1 MSKFASS
8 KVGNNDST
16 VHFEALP
23 RNLRRSEEVKMSF
36 GSSLADAF
44 FDILTYE
51 IDSVYDKFFSYSCF
65 VVLIIVVFISIWVK
79 NRAVSGLPKPAL
91 LRQHGS
97 FHLKDNLHLFNY
109 KSKAFTVMKKIQT
122 LSVMN
127 AQSMTSLE
135 IAQVTGKMHKDVMKA
150 IRNMEPAWLKVN
162 GRNFALVDYKDSKGE
177 LRPCY
182 SLTKTECLYIAT
194 KFNDEARAK
203 LVIRWQQLEQ
213 ERMMQQGI
221 RKLLITDQDVMHEA
235 EMIIGRTLV
244 SFNQNA
250 DGCITASDIAKAIGM
265 EVKDLNSFLTD
276 KKIQHWKRGQY
287 HLTPEYEGLGLA
299 QDRLFIYYSKDGK
312 QKERTYLVWTQ
323 KGAEMIDNMIF
334 NKGN

>member
-1 MSKFASS
+1 M
-8 KVGNNDST
+8 N
-16 VHFEALP
+16 
-23 RNLRRSEEVKMSF
+23 
-36 GSSLADAF
+36 
-44 FDILTYE
+44 
-51 IDSVYDKFFSYSCF
+51 
-65 VVLIIVVFISIWVK
+65 
-79 NRAVSGLPKPAL
+79 
-91 LRQHGS
+91 
-97 FHLKDNLHLFNY
+97 
-109 KSKAFTVMKKIQT
+109 KIQT

-162 GRNFALVDYKDSKGE
+162 GRNFALVDYKDAKGE

-213 ERMMQQGI
+213 ERMMQQGV
-221 RKLLITDQDVMHEA
+221 RHLLITDQDVMHEA

-265 EVKDLNSFLTD
+265 EVKELNSFLTD
-276 KKIQHWKRGQY
+276 KKIQQWKRGQY
-287 HLTPEYEGLGLA
+287 RLTPEYEGLGLA
-299 QDRLFIYYSKDGK
+299 QDRLFVYYSKDGK
-312 QKERTYLVWTQ
+312 QKERTYLVWTP
-323 KGAEMIDNMIF
+323 KGAEMIDNLIF
-334 NKGN
+334 SKSNKNYAN

>member
-1 MSKFASS
+1 
-8 KVGNNDST
+8 
-16 VHFEALP
+16 
-23 RNLRRSEEVKMSF
+23 
-36 GSSLADAF
+36 
-44 FDILTYE
+44 
-51 IDSVYDKFFSYSCF
+51 
-65 VVLIIVVFISIWVK
+65 
-79 NRAVSGLPKPAL
+79 
-91 LRQHGS
+91 
-97 FHLKDNLHLFNY
+97 
-109 KSKAFTVMKKIQT
+109 MKKIQT

-127 AQSMTSLE
+127 AQRMTSLE
-135 IAQVTGKMHKDVMKA
+135 IAELTGKPHNDVLKA
-150 IRNMEPAWLKVN
+150 IRKMEEAWMKVN
-162 GRNFALVDYKDSKGE
+162 GGNFSLVEYKDSKGE

-213 ERMMQQGI
+213 ERIMQQGV

-323 KGAEMIDNMIF
+323 KGADFIRELA
-334 NKGN
+334 GQ

>member
-97 FHLKDNLHLFNY
+97 FQKRFIHLIINLNNLHL
-109 KSKAFTVMKKIQT
+109 
-122 LSVMN
+122 
-127 AQSMTSLE
+127 
-135 IAQVTGKMHKDVMKA
+135 
-150 IRNMEPAWLKVN
+150 
-162 GRNFALVDYKDSKGE
+162 
-177 LRPCY
+177 
-182 SLTKTECLYIAT
+182 
-194 KFNDEARAK
+194 
-203 LVIRWQQLEQ
+203 
-213 ERMMQQGI
+213 
-221 RKLLITDQDVMHEA
+221 
-235 EMIIGRTLV
+235 
-244 SFNQNA
+244 
-250 DGCITASDIAKAIGM
+250 
-265 EVKDLNSFLTD
+265 
-276 KKIQHWKRGQY
+276 
-287 HLTPEYEGLGLA
+287 
-299 QDRLFIYYSKDGK
+299 
-312 QKERTYLVWTQ
+312 
-323 KGAEMIDNMIF
+323 
-334 NKGN
+334 

>member
-1 MSKFASS
+1 
-8 KVGNNDST
+8 
-16 VHFEALP
+16 
-23 RNLRRSEEVKMSF
+23 
-36 GSSLADAF
+36 
-44 FDILTYE
+44 
-51 IDSVYDKFFSYSCF
+51 
-65 VVLIIVVFISIWVK
+65 
-79 NRAVSGLPKPAL
+79 
-91 LRQHGS
+91 
-97 FHLKDNLHLFNY
+97 
-109 KSKAFTVMKKIQT
+109 MKKIQT

-127 AQSMTSLE
+127 AQRMTSLE
-135 IAQVTGKMHKDVMKA
+135 IAELTGKPHNDVLKA
-150 IRNMEPAWLKVN
+150 IRKMEEAWMKVN
-162 GRNFALVDYKDSKGE
+162 GGNFSLVEYKDSKGE

-213 ERMMQQGI
+213 ERMMQQGV
-221 RKLLITDQDVMHEA
+221 RKLLITDQDVMREA

-276 KKIQHWKRGQY
+276 KKIQRWARGKY

-334 NKGN
+334 TKGN

>member
-1 MSKFASS
+1 
-8 KVGNNDST
+8 
-16 VHFEALP
+16 
-23 RNLRRSEEVKMSF
+23 
-36 GSSLADAF
+36 
-44 FDILTYE
+44 
-51 IDSVYDKFFSYSCF
+51 
-65 VVLIIVVFISIWVK
+65 
-79 NRAVSGLPKPAL
+79 
-91 LRQHGS
+91 
-97 FHLKDNLHLFNY
+97 
-109 KSKAFTVMKKIQT
+109 MKKIQT

-162 GRNFALVDYKDSKGE
+162 GRNFALVDYKDAKGE

-213 ERMMQQGI
+213 ERMMQQGV
-221 RKLLITDQDVMHEA
+221 RHLLITDQDVMHEA

-265 EVKDLNSFLTD
+265 EVKELNSFLTD
-276 KKIQHWKRGQY
+276 KKIQQWKRGQY
-287 HLTPEYEGLGLA
+287 RLTPEYEGLGLA
-299 QDRLFIYYSKDGK
+299 QDRLFVYYSKDGK

-334 NKGN
+334 SKNNKNYANEDL